1 MNKQEI
7 IENLSLLPYSRDD
20 YWIITGA
27 AMVLYGIREQTSDID
42 IGCTTSM
49 ANRLEQAGY
58 SYKITESGNRWFKF
72 DNTIEIFENWLND
85 TITVVDGIQV
95 ITVQGLIEMKQELGR
110 QKDLEDIKLIQDYY
124 GTEENG

>member
-72 DNTIEIFENWLND
+72 DNTIEVFENWLND
-85 TITVVDGIQV
+85 TVTVVDGIPV

-110 QKDLEDIKLIQDYY
+110 RKDLEDIKLIQDYY
-124 GTEENG
+124 GTEENR

>member
-85 TITVVDGIQV
+85 TVTVVDGIQV

-124 GTEENG
+124 GAEENG

>member
-7 IENLSLLPYSRDD
+7 IENLSLFPYSRDD

-49 ANRLEQAGY
+49 ANQLEQAGY

-72 DNTIEIFENWLND
+72 NNTIEIFENWLND
-85 TITVVDGIQV
+85 TVTVVDGIPV

-124 GTEENG
+124 GTEENR

>member
-7 IENLSLLPYSRDD
+7 IENLSLFPYSRDD

-49 ANRLEQAGY
+49 ANQLEQAGY
-58 SYKITESGNRWFKF
+58 SYKITESGNRWSSPILCVKSFRY
-72 DNTIEIFENWLND
+72 NQAL
-85 TITVVDGIQV
+85 
-95 ITVQGLIEMKQELGR
+95 
-110 QKDLEDIKLIQDYY
+110 IKLSIKHLVHEQPDAVYLLC
-124 GTEENG
+124 

>member
-7 IENLSLLPYSRDD
+7 IENLSLFPYSRDD

-49 ANRLEQAGY
+49 ANQLEQAGY

-72 DNTIEIFENWLND
+72 NNNIEIFENWIND
-85 TITVVDGIQV
+85 SVTVVDGIQV